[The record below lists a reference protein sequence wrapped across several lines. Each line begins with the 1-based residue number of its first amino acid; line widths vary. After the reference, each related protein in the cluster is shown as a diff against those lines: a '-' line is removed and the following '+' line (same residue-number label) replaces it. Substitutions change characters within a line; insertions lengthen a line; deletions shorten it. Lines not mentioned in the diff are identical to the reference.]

1 MKDISSGKE
10 IFPVPN
16 KGGTNYTKKMF
27 EDLRKLDHSMSQ
39 DEVERRTRACYFP
52 PYEGVYYRDASN
64 I

>member
-1 MKDISSGKE
+1 MGSLE
-10 IFPVPN
+10 N